1 MLEQLENTSVG
12 MHKSDHLDR
21 LAQFLNYEISASIL
35 FGLSFFAG
43 TFLIAALIL
52 AGVFIPYLIYV
63 LLKEGRHGWIIIFNL
78 MVVLPLIFSLL
89 FIPSYF
95 SVFILVSAG
104 LFYCYCFLLRMTVNE
119 WISERNWRIELVKQR
134 KKSEDE
140 KYNTKY

>member
-1 MLEQLENTSVG
+1 MIEQMENKATG
-12 MHKSDHLDR
+12 KFHSDHLDR
-21 LAQFLNYEISASIL
+21 LALYLNYELSASLL

-63 LLKEGRHGWIIIFNL
+63 LIKEGRHGWIIFFNL

-119 WISERNWRIELVKQR
+119 WISERNWRLQLIEQR
-134 KKSEDE
+134 NKSEAARL
-140 KYNTKY
+140 